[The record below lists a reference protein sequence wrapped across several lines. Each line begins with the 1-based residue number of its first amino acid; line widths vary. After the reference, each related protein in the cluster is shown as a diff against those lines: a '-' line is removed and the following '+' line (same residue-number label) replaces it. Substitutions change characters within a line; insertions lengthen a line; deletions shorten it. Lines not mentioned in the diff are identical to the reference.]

1 VRSEN
6 VTGLPKIG
14 ISTKETGKNI
24 WQGCY
29 YGLIGKH
36 DFDQPRERKSL
47 LPSEWLFGPITV
59 MATAEEKEDFKCP
72 KYSYMKFL

>member
-6 VTGLPKIG
+6 VTGLPQIG
-14 ISTKETGKNI
+14 ISTKETERKI

-36 DFDQPRERKSL
+36 DFDQPEKEEVL
-47 LPSEWLFGPITV
+47 LPSEWLFGPVTV
-59 MATAEEKEDFKCP
+59 MATAEEKEDFKIQNTGT
-72 KYSYMKFL
+72 